1 MTKNFLGQKPRYPE
15 SVFLAPGVQIMGE
28 IEIGENSS
36 LWPNVVARADMEK
49 ITIGSGTNIQDNS
62 TLHNDFDTPL
72 IIGSNVTVGHS
83 AILHGCQVAD
93 NCLIGMS
100 ATIMNNA
107 RIGEYSIIG
116 AGALIPEDTEIPPG
130 SLVVGLPGK
139 VIRETNAEER
149 QKIEE
154 SAETY
159 QKMARQHQKFHRNN
173 RDSPQNK

>member
-1 MTKNFLGQKPRYPE
+1 MTKNFLGQKPCFPE

-72 IIGSNVTVGHS
+72 VIGSKVTVGHS
-83 AILHGCQVAD
+83 AILHGCRIAD

-107 RIGEYSIIG
+107 RIGEFSIIG

-139 VIRETNAEER
+139 IIRETNAEER
-149 QKIEE
+149 QKIKE

-159 QKMARQHQKFHRNN
+159 KELARQHQDFQQNN
-173 RDSPQNK
+173 RDFQQNK